1 MKAVIER
8 LSTDPLTF
16 RELVLC
22 IFFRNRIAGR
32 DTIEKTMPRGTKS
45 PSDIFRSVMEKAKQR
60 LLLES
65 AEAADFEQNGIRG
78 DERAA
83 SLGNLFRERP
93 PERFGVEK
101 GEAIDYQDTR
111 TGQLDFVIY
120 DQSRCAPIR
129 VGKENLLLPCEALYC
144 VIEVKTRVTQDELDT
159 SYKAAGKVRALQPFK
174 QPFIPAR
181 QDGSSADD
189 DRDRCLYVI
198 FGYTSNL
205 GNDAEWAGKEYLR
218 LAAAAKSAGVAQ
230 DCVDRLIILDR
241 GIINPQKRSGKWE
254 AGNADS
260 VFLESYLNIVNFLS
274 RESERRKPV
283 DWQMYAPEGAS
294 GWKPLT

>member
-1 MKAVIER
+1 
-8 LSTDPLTF
+8 
-16 RELVLC
+16 
-22 IFFRNRIAGR
+22 
-32 DTIEKTMPRGTKS
+32 MPRGTKT
-45 PSDIFRSVMEKAKQR
+45 PSDVFRSVMEKAKQR

-65 AEAADFEQNGIRG
+65 AEAADFEQKGIRG

-83 SLGNLFRERP
+83 SLGNFFRERL

-159 SYKAAGKVRALQPFK
+159 SDRAAGKVRALQPFK
-174 QPFIPAR
+174 QPFIAAR

-198 FGYTSNL
+198 FGYASNL
-205 GNDAEWAGKEYLR
+205 GNDAKWAGKEYLR
-218 LAAAAKSAGVAQ
+218 LEAAAKSAGVAP
-230 DCVDRLIILDR
+230 DCVDRLFSLDR
-241 GIINPQKRSGKWE
+241 GIINPQKRAGKWE
-254 AGNADS
+254 AGNADF
-260 VFLESYLNIVNFLS
+260 VFLESYLHVVNFLA

-283 DWQMYAPEGAS
+283 DWQMYGPESAS
-294 GWKPLT
+294 GWKPLEADE

>member
-1 MKAVIER
+1 
-8 LSTDPLTF
+8 
-16 RELVLC
+16 
-22 IFFRNRIAGR
+22 
-32 DTIEKTMPRGTKS
+32 MPRGTRI
-45 PSDIFRSVMEKAKQR
+45 PSDVFRSVMKKAKQR

-65 AEAADFEQNGIRG
+65 AEAADFEQRGIRG

-83 SLGNLFRERP
+83 SLRNFFRERL

-120 DQSRCAPIR
+120 DESRCAPIR
-129 VGKENLLLPCEALYC
+129 VGKENVLLPCEALYC

-174 QPFIPAR
+174 QPFIAAR
-181 QDGSSADD
+181 QDGSSGDD
-189 DRDRCLYVI
+189 GRDRCLYVI
-198 FGYTSNL
+198 FGYASNL

-218 LAAAAKSAGVAQ
+218 LEAAAKSAGVAP
-230 DCVDRLIILDR
+230 DCVDRLFILDR
-241 GIINPQKRSGKWE
+241 GIINPQKRAGKWE

-260 VFLESYLNIVNFLS
+260 VFLESYLHVVNFLA
-274 RESERRKPV
+274 RESDRRKPV
-283 DWQMYAPEGAS
+283 DWQMYGPKSAS
-294 GWKPLT
+294 DWKRLA